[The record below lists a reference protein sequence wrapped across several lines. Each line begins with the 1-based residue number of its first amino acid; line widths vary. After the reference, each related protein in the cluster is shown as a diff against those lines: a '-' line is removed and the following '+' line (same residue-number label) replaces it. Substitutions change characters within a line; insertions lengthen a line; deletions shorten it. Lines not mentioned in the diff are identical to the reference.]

1 MRKSIYN
8 RRLLRSVLTLGLLC
22 LPLFAYCQIEGEIN
36 QWKATA
42 RTVGKAV
49 IGLAAIGGGVMT
61 YFKMQNDDGSA
72 GKKSL
77 MNYIGALIFAAL
89 IWVVIDTIL
98 K

>member
-1 MRKSIYN
+1 MKKSIFN
-8 RRLLRSVLTLGLLC
+8 RRVLGNLLTLSLLC

-36 QWKATA
+36 QWKTTA
-42 RTVGKAV
+42 RTAGKAI

-89 IWVVIDTIL
+89 VWVVIDTIL